1 MLTHCKGMMK
11 TRTNHITK
19 QSLSLAALKN
29 SWKCSCFFNIH
40 ILSIRCV
47 DQSTFIDAAA
57 SLCKRE
63 NLIDN
68 IARLFSE
75 KQPPANSWWLHS
87 QKARSWNAIKKKRWI
102 VFQATLLVSTS
113 FAETF
118 HWCCETSVGFLIVF
132 VLITTLLWKSRNTR
146 HKANAKKSKSGRPLY
161 SLN

>member
-1 MLTHCKGMMK
+1 MMK
-11 TRTNHITK
+11 TRRNHITK

-29 SWKCSCFFNIH
+29 SWKCFCFFNLH

-47 DQSTFIDAAA
+47 QNQSTFIDAAA

-63 NLIDN
+63 NLIND
-68 IARLFSE
+68 IAGLLSE
-75 KQPPANSWWLHS
+75 IQSPANSWWLHS

-118 HWCCETSVGFLIVF
+118 HWWSICRGLDCFCFNNHVVMEVAEY
-132 VLITTLLWKSRNTR
+132 TTQSKRQKILEQ
-146 HKANAKKSKSGRPLY
+146 KASI
-161 SLN
+161 